1 MGAKKGSPAK
11 RKSAVKQKPKDAA
24 PAPETAPKIDR
35 RMRKT
40 VVAAIRRQV
49 ERKLEKEIEKASLAD
64 YIRLVQLEKELQQ
77 TEAKERNATWVE
89 PKAAE
94 EPGPGK

>member
-1 MGAKKGSPAK
+1 MSAKKESPAK

-64 YIRLVQLEKELQQ
+64 YIRLVQLEKEL
-77 TEAKERNATWVE
+77 EEDEPREIKVTWMD
-89 PKAAE
+89 PE
-94 EPGPGK
+94 EKTKGG